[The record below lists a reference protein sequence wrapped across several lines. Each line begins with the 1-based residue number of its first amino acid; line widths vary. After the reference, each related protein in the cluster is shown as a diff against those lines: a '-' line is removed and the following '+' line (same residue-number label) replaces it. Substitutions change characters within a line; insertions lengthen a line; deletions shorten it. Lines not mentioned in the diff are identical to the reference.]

1 MNYQMTE
8 EEKQFLK
15 QYDITK
21 YDQPSVTVDIAVF
34 AVTPGRESET
44 DRDYRK
50 ETPLELSLLLIR
62 RGGYPYKDWW
72 ALPGG
77 FTHPGDSLE
86 ECARREV
93 FEETGLVCGGLTFL
107 TTLSGREFYYEYPNG
122 DTVYAAAVIFICFDY
137 SGDMKVQE
145 DEVVEQRFFSID
157 ALPSDTDPRKRVL
170 YDRVRDYIKSSL

>member
-1 MNYQMTE
+1 MGYIKDLRQ
-8 EEKQFLK
+8 
-15 QYDITK
+15 
-21 YDQPSVTVDIAVF
+21 SVGHRPIILAGAGAILVNKDGEILL
-34 AVTPGRESET
+34 GRRA
-44 DRDYRK
+44 DNGFWDY
-50 ETPLELSLLLIR
+50 PAGSLELGES
-62 RGGYPYKDWW
+62 
-72 ALPGG
+72 
-77 FTHPGDSLE
+77 FE

-93 FEETGLVCGGLTFL
+93 LEETGLVCGGLTFL

-122 DTVYAAAVIFICFDY
+122 DTGYAAAVIFICFDY